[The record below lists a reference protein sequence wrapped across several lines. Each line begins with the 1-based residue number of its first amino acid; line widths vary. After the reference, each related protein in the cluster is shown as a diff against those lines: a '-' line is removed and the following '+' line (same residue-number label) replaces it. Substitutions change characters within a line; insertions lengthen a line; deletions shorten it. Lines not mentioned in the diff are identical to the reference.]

1 MNTKFT
7 ENLKFVLPLPHFLL
21 IGHSPPLHLILVPG
35 HTVNL
40 CESESEME
48 VRSEAAPVA
57 MGLRQSKL
65 SKSFKRALHSLLST
79 CSTEEIHKA
88 FPGFSVDE
96 KKYLH
101 RLLIKVIT
109 SLHGQIE
116 DEFKSLCD
124 ELQVGTSLDTVEQ
137 LIEEQSL
144 DMLSADKSNVLDVA
158 QDLLTAKKDEIQHLM
173 AELTV
178 DEERNQAT
186 RAQIK
191 LLKEEQQDFATA
203 ISAVKKARY

>member
-1 MNTKFT
+1 
-7 ENLKFVLPLPHFLL
+7 
-21 IGHSPPLHLILVPG
+21 
-35 HTVNL
+35 
-40 CESESEME
+40 ME
-48 VRSEAAPVA
+48 VRSQGVPVA
-57 MGLRQSKL
+57 MGMMQSKL
-65 SKSFKRALHSLLST
+65 NRSFKRAIHSLLST

-124 ELQVGTSLDTVEQ
+124 ESQVGTTLDTVEQ

-144 DMLSADKSNVLDVA
+144 DILSTDKSNVVDAA
-158 QDLLTAKKDEIQHLM
+158 QDLLAAKKDEIQHLM
-173 AELTV
+173 AELTAA
-178 DEERNQAT
+178 EERNQAT
-186 RAQIK
+186 RARIK
-191 LLKEEQQDFATA
+191 LLKEEQQDFAAVITA
-203 ISAVKKARY
+203 VEKAGKALNHTTASRDCF

>member
-1 MNTKFT
+1 MC
-7 ENLKFVLPLPHFLL
+7 VLSSSDLLPEVVRDLL
-21 IGHSPPLHLILVPG
+21 LMMSKRKIMSRLYFGRVLQNMLH
-35 HTVNL
+35 
-40 CESESEME
+40 E
-48 VRSEAAPVA
+48 
-57 MGLRQSKL
+57 
-65 SKSFKRALHSLLST
+65 
-79 CSTEEIHKA
+79 EEIHKA

-186 RAQIK
+186 RARIK

-203 ISAVKKARY
+203 ISTVKKARY